1 MWIAGYVP
9 QDGEQVEMQRY
20 TQRVKIRDGQEVAG
34 GWGEGAC
41 GILLCQKKKIVS
53 LKEGSPKKPSN
64 L

>member
-1 MWIAGYVP
+1 
-9 QDGEQVEMQRY
+9 MQRY
-20 TQRVKIRDGQEVAG
+20 TQRVNIRDGQEVAGGGGG